1 MKICGVNPAKNAC
14 SETSIRAHIDELN
27 AVAVSAGELD
37 MEAIAEHIAIPAADA
52 GLAEALGRRAREHI
66 RIPRKALR
74 LPDWGISDGLAG
86 QR

>member
-1 MKICGVNPAKNAC
+1 MKICVVNPAKSAY
-14 SETSIRAHIDELN
+14 SETFIRAHIDELN
-27 AVAVSAGELD
+27 AVAVSAGDLD
-37 MEAIAEHIAIPAADA
+37 LEAIAEHIAIPAA

-66 RIPRKALR
+66 RIPRKASR